1 MKLLSAKQIAQL
13 DKITI
18 ENEPITSVDLMER
31 AALKI
36 VNQLF
41 KIPQFSQDY
50 KSVDFTGNIKIF
62 CGSGNNGGDGFAI
75 ANHLLS
81 KGFKVEVFWV
91 QFSANF
97 SEDAEY
103 NYQLLIDDQIEILNI
118 NNENYSEIEIGEFD
132 LVIDSIFGSGLNR
145 PIDGFVAEIIQK
157 INNSQAKVIAVDIPS
172 GLFAYDNSN
181 NILENIIRADITFTF
196 QMPKVAFLQPQNNLF
211 TGSWHVLDI
220 GLLVDSSSDFI
231 TKNYWVNKQFV
242 EGLLPPRK
250 TFSHKGSYGHALLI
264 GGSFGKMGSIS
275 LATKACLKS
284 GVGLATACV
293 PNCGIDILQTV
304 IPEAMVLPNEGELY
318 LEGNVA
324 LTNKTSIG
332 IGVGAGTE
340 EKTAQ
345 LLKNLIAEANA
356 PLVIDADGI
365 NILSENKTWL
375 AFLPPQT
382 ILTPHPKEFE
392 RLVGPWETDEEK
404 LKLLKGFCAKFN
416 SIVVLKGAF
425 TVTCTPNGNLFYNS
439 TGNAGMATAGSG
451 DVLFGIICGYLAQ
464 GLQPVNAVVL
474 AVFNHGLAADIMV
487 KETSETSLIASDII
501 EGLNYVA

>member
-75 ANHLLS
+75 ANHLLP

-97 SEDAEY
+97 SEDAKY
-103 NYQLLIDDQIEILNI
+103 NYQLLLDDQIEILNI

-487 KETSETSLIASDII
+487 QETSETSLIASDII